1 MVKSMGDNLS
11 RIFISDY
18 NTLRSSIK
26 DNFKFGIWAFLKE
39 RDDRSDNYIKKT
51 LRAVF
56 TVNNSR
62 EKLESRGRK
71 KEQTEL
77 SDDRYHFINVPEKV
91 VTLCSLKT
99 EDIFPVIAIISS
111 IKQACEAVV
120 TSDYISKS
128 SAVVK
133 EYVKEDHTLSVI
145 ETGKTRNKQYTLN
158 DVLDLSEEERVRL
171 HNALSIAR
179 HFEPLSVPGWFI
191 MEKLRASVS
200 DKEKL
205 LGNEDLILQY
215 DVSDRVIESPI
226 VWTFLRAVFED
237 KGISIDFS
245 KGGNEKFQSSSSEL
259 IFNDMNGKI
268 YLNTY
273 WGEHEINTI
282 TDISITKDSCFD
294 IVREKKTNRVLNFSE
309 MGYCADELR
318 EMFGD
323 DVVTLNNNGSVAIK
337 CDNYKDYKPFIRKN
351 YTAFIPND
359 DLIRNELKADC
370 LAALENYGETI

>member
-1 MVKSMGDNLS
+1 MGDNLS
-11 RIFISDY
+11 RIFIADY
-18 NTLRSSIK
+18 FTIRSSIK

-51 LRAVF
+51 LRALF

-77 SDDRYHFINVPEKV
+77 SDDRYHFINEPEKV

-133 EYVKEDHTLSVI
+133 EYVKEDHTFSIV
-145 ETGKTRNKQYTLN
+145 ETGKTRSKQYVLN
-158 DVLDLSEEERVRL
+158 DVLDLSEDECIRFY
-171 HNALSIAR
+171 NALTIAR

-226 VWTFLRAVFED
+226 VWTFLRAVFEN

-245 KGGNEKFQSSSSEL
+245 KGGNEKFQSSSAEL

-282 TDISITKDSCFD
+282 TDISITKDSCIVDNIFTVDYDFD
-294 IVREKKTNRVLNFSE
+294 SLSFAASIVVGRTANGYREWKDGSGLSYIENRK
-309 MGYCADELR
+309 R
-318 EMFGD
+318 
-323 DVVTLNNNGSVAIK
+323 
-337 CDNYKDYKPFIRKN
+337 
-351 YTAFIPND
+351 
-359 DLIRNELKADC
+359 
-370 LAALENYGETI
+370 